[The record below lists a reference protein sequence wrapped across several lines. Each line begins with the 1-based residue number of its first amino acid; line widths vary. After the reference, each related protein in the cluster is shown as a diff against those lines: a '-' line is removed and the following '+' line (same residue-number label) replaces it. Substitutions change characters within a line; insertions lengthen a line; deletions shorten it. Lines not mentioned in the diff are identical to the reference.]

1 MLSLPVTLT
10 IAAGAALVN
19 VWLMIRCG
27 QARTKGGVSIGDG
40 GDDFLIRRMRA
51 HANFVESAPFVLV
64 LLGALEE
71 ATGGT
76 NNWLWGL
83 GILYIVGRLAH
94 GLGMDGGSLG
104 KGRMVGTLITMV
116 TLLGL
121 AGWALWR
128 VYSAVL

>member
-19 VWLMIRCG
+19 IWLMVRCG

-40 GDDFLIRRMRA
+40 GDEFLIRRMRA

-64 LLGALEE
+64 LLAALE

-94 GLGMDGGSLG
+94 GLGMDGGAFG
-104 KGRMVGTLITMV
+104 KGRMVGTLITFI
-116 TLLGL
+116 TLIGL
-121 AGWALWR
+121 AGWALWI
-128 VYSAVL
+128 VYSAAL

>member
-19 VWLMIRCG
+19 IWLMIRCG

-40 GDDFLIRRMRA
+40 GNEYLIRRMRA

-64 LLGALEE
+64 LIAALE

-76 NNWLWGL
+76 NNWLWGM

-94 GLGMDGGSLG
+94 GLGMDGGAFG
-104 KGRMVGTLITMV
+104 KGRMVGTLITFV
-116 TLLGL
+116 TLIGL
-121 AGWALWR
+121 AGWALWS
-128 VYSAVL
+128 VYATVL